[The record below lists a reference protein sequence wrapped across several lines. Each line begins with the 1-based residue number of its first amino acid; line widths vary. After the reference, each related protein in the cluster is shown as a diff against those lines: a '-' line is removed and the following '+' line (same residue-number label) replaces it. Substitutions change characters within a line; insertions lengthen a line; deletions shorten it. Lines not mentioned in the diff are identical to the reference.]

1 MARKSLLRKIG
12 RIFLKL
18 EHQPTGILNFKV
30 LVVDSQYSEIG
41 QLFSCVNNLR
51 NSLSNVEITILTY
64 PKRYELIKESLSDVE
79 IVVVKGKFIPKRL
92 QAGFK
97 LIFLNRK
104 RFDFIVLLSLDLIM
118 TLACILF
125 VRRRTYVYHPEHKW
139 SLLRRKT
146 LNEYLV
152 YIPIFILNIFIFI
165 YLLISVI
172 FIYLNRPIRFK
183 CAKES

>member
-1 MARKSLLRKIG
+1 
-12 RIFLKL
+12 
-18 EHQPTGILNFKV
+18 
-30 LVVDSQYSEIG
+30 VVDSQYSEIG

-64 PKRYELIKESLSDVE
+64 PKRFELIRENLSNVE
-79 IVVVKGKFIPKRL
+79 IILVKRKFIPKRL

-97 LIFLNRK
+97 LILLNRK
-104 RFDFIVLLSLDLIM
+104 RFDFIVLLSLDIIM
-118 TLACILF
+118 ILTCILF

-146 LNEYLV
+146 LNEFLV

-183 CAKES
+183 CTKES